1 MKSIYVITENN
12 EVITARDTMNNA
24 VAAAMNRL
32 AICGYL
38 CEGFEYDESLTLIDY
53 RDTST
58 HETRT
63 MLIQE
68 TNFKE
73 GI

>member
-1 MKSIYVITENN
+1 MKSIYIITENN

-24 VAAAMNRL
+24 IAAAMNRI

-53 RDTST
+53 RDLNA

>member
-1 MKSIYVITENN
+1 MKSIYVITEGT
-12 EVITARDTMNNA
+12 EVITARDTMDNA
-24 VAAAMNRL
+24 IAAAMNRI

-38 CEGFEYDESLTLIDY
+38 CKGFNYDETLTIIQYYDFDANEK
-53 RDTST
+53 RI
-58 HETRT
+58 

-68 TNFKE
+68 ANFKE

>member
-1 MKSIYVITENN
+1 MKAIYVITENN
-12 EVITARDTMNNA
+12 EVITARDTINNA
-24 VAAAMNRL
+24 IAAAMNRI

-38 CEGFEYDESLTLIDY
+38 CEGFEYDESLTIIDY
-53 RDTST
+53 RDTGA

-68 TNFKE
+68 TNLKE

>member
-1 MKSIYVITENN
+1 MKKIFVIREN
-12 EVITARDTMNNA
+12 EELITARVSMNNA
-24 VAAAMNRL
+24 IAAAISRM

-38 CEGFEYDESLTLIDY
+38 CEGFDYDEYVTIIKY
-53 RDTST
+53 RDINT

-63 MLIQE
+63 MIIEAIYL
-68 TNFKE
+68 KE

>member
-12 EVITARDTMNNA
+12 EVITARDSMNNA

-38 CEGFEYDESLTLIDY
+38 CEGFEYDESLTIIDY
-53 RDTST
+53 RDTGA

-68 TNFKE
+68 TNLRE
-73 GI
+73 GV

>member
-1 MKSIYVITENN
+1 MKAIYVITENN
-12 EVITARDTMNNA
+12 EVITARGTMNNA

-53 RDTST
+53 RDINA

-68 TNFKE
+68 TNLKE

>member
-1 MKSIYVITENN
+1 MKSIYVITEND
-12 EVITARDTMNNA
+12 EIITARDTMNNA

-53 RDTST
+53 RDLEA

-68 TNFKE
+68 TNLKE

>member
-1 MKSIYVITENN
+1 MKTIYVITENN
-12 EVITARDTMNNA
+12 EVLTARDTMNNA
-24 VAAAMNRL
+24 IAAAMNRL

-53 RDTST
+53 RDLNA

-68 TNFKE
+68 TNLKE

>member
-1 MKSIYVITENN
+1 MKAIYVITENN

-24 VAAAMNRL
+24 IAACMNRI

-53 RDTST
+53 RDLNA

-63 MLIQE
+63 MLIQA
-68 TNFKE
+68 TNFHE
-73 GI
+73 GV

>member
-1 MKSIYVITENN
+1 MKAIYVITEGN

-24 VAAAMNRL
+24 VAAAMNRI

-38 CEGFEYDESLTLIDY
+38 CERFDYDESLTFIEY
-53 RDTST
+53 RDTSA

-68 TNFKE
+68 TNLHE
-73 GI
+73 GV

>member
-1 MKSIYVITENN
+1 MKSIYIITENN

-24 VAAAMNRL
+24 VAAAMNRI

-38 CEGFEYDESLTLIDY
+38 CEGFDYDESLTAIQY
-53 RDTST
+53 RDLDT
-58 HETRT
+58 HETRV
-63 MLIQE
+63 MFIQE

>member
-1 MKSIYVITENN
+1 MKSIFVIHENG
-12 EVITARDTMNNA
+12 EIIAARDTMNNA
-24 VAAAMNRL
+24 IAAAMNRIT
-32 AICGYL
+32 ICGYL

-53 RDTST
+53 RDLDA

-63 MLIQE
+63 MVIQE

>member
-1 MKSIYVITENN
+1 MKKIYIIREEN

-24 VAAAMNRL
+24 IAAATNRI

-38 CEGFEYDESLTLIDY
+38 CEGFDYGEAVTIIDY
-53 RDTST
+53 RDLSA
-58 HETRT
+58 HETHI
-63 MLIQE
+63 MVIE
-68 TNFKE
+68 EINYKE

>member
-24 VAAAMNRL
+24 VATAMNRI

-38 CEGFEYDESLTLIDY
+38 CENFDYDETLTAIQY
-53 RDTST
+53 RDTSA
-58 HETRT
+58 HETRV
-63 MLIQE
+63 MYIQE
-68 TNFKE
+68 TNFHE
-73 GI
+73 GV

>member
-1 MKSIYVITENN
+1 MKKIYIIREDN

-24 VAAAMNRL
+24 IAAAMNRL

-38 CEGFEYDESLTLIDY
+38 CEGFDYDETVTIIEY
-53 RDTST
+53 RDLGT
-58 HETRT
+58 HETRV
-63 MLIQE
+63 MVIE
-68 TNFKE
+68 EINYKE

>member
-1 MKSIYVITENN
+1 MKAIYVITENN

-38 CEGFEYDESLTLIDY
+38 CEGFDYDESLTLIEY
-53 RDTST
+53 RDTSA

-68 TNFKE
+68 TTFHE
-73 GI
+73 GV

>member
-1 MKSIYVITENN
+1 MKSIYIITENN
-12 EVITARDTMNNA
+12 EIITARDTMNNA
-24 VAAAMNRL
+24 IAAVMNRI

-53 RDTST
+53 RDLNA

>member
-1 MKSIYVITENN
+1 MKAIYVITEDN

-24 VAAAMNRL
+24 IAAAMNR
-32 AICGYL
+32 ISVCGYL

-53 RDTST
+53 RDLTA

-68 TNFKE
+68 TNFHE
-73 GI
+73 GV